1 MIVLPQNAFAPGQIV
16 SYEKAAYL
24 ACEKLGIHP
33 DTLMP
38 VLPNGWELYGKQHL
52 RSGTA
57 YTGPNGQAMTL
68 ELYPVMEGPG
78 PQLPAWQ
85 VMARYIEINRAV
97 LFALQETGCPSTI
110 TPGN

>member
-1 MIVLPQNAFAPGQIV
+1 MIVLPQTAFIPGQIV
-16 SYEKAAYL
+16 SYATAARL

-33 DTLMP
+33 DTPMP
-38 VLPNGWELYGKQHL
+38 ILPNGWEAFGRQRLIQNQFSDGVHL
-52 RSGTA
+52 SLSEPTCA
-57 YTGPNGQAMTL
+57 AIM
-68 ELYPVMEGPG
+68 M
-78 PQLPAWQ
+78 PAWQ